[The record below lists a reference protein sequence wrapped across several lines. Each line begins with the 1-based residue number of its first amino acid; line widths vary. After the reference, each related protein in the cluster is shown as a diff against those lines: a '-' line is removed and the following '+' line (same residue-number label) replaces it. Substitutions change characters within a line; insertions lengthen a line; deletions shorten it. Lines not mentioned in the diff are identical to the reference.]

1 MNRDDYRCTDHLL
14 SDLWASSYETLSID
28 LLLFVTTGLIY
39 VKKKKG
45 SLLLEKCRTFSPYIL
60 KSRLKY

>member
-39 VKKKKG
+39 VKKKKAAC
-45 SLLLEKCRTFSPYIL
+45 S
-60 KSRLKY
+60 SRNVAPLALTY